1 MKPKQKGIWCNMTQ
15 KGNSDSLTFEHDGN
29 IIQRSKSGKLLWQSN
44 TKNLGAEK
52 LILTYDGAL
61 ILVNKN
67 YKIVWTL
74 TGQHKNKIG
83 TKYEPPT
90 KFDILIKIDILY

>member
-1 MKPKQKGIWCNMTQ
+1 MVKKLCLQTV
-15 KGNSDSLTFEHDGN
+15 SDSLTFEHDGN